1 MKVYITSY
9 NTAFQNASGGVQV
22 RITNYLKHIK
32 KLADVKKM
40 DIWEDKIENCDI
52 LHVFK
57 ANIDSYSL
65 IRLAHDKNKRIVLSS
80 VIPQDKRFNIR
91 YNLLLSRVLRIQTGY
106 QLIKQELV
114 FADVVIAQTEQE
126 KVFISKYYG
135 ISPQKIEVVPNGIS
149 IDYNEECRYALQSK
163 YDISKK
169 FLLQVGRFD
178 ENKNQLS
185 VIRALKGSGV
195 PVLFIGGPD
204 PMCQDYYNK
213 CLSEADDNF
222 TFLGWVDN
230 GSPEIQSAYMNAH
243 AVILP
248 SKKEIFGNSLIEAGA
263 AGARL
268 VATQSLPLKS
278 IRLLLKDK
286 SRK

>member
-213 CLSEADDNF
+213 LNLVF
-222 TFLGWVDN
+222 FVYPL
-230 GSPEIQSAYMNAH
+230 
-243 AVILP
+243 ILFYI
-248 SKKEIFGNSLIEAGA
+248 S
-263 AGARL
+263 
-268 VATQSLPLKS
+268 
-278 IRLLLKDK
+278 
-286 SRK
+286 